1 MSSET
6 IPSAAARD
14 RAEAGKAVREH
25 LPRTSHAFWLATPTR
40 PDPVAVLNA
49 SNERRLENLIPIRH
63 ARMAESAL
71 AYYRGSAAMMA
82 HDLATTPVTGLT
94 VQACGDAHL
103 LNFGGFATPERNH
116 IFDVTDFDETL
127 PGPWEWDVKRLA
139 ASIVLA
145 ARHNGFAREDADG
158 AALAA
163 ANAYRERM
171 HELAAAGPLEV
182 WYARLEAVDILAE
195 ARGIDDTQRLRAVE
209 KLTEQSGDAL
219 RLREDPPLLYHA
231 AARDGLD
238 VERIVADYA
247 RALAPDVRVLF
258 ARYRLLDAAVK
269 VVGVGSVGTRC
280 ALALLAGD
288 NDTLLLQVKEATRS
302 VLSPYVPKSAYRGE
316 GERVVRGQR
325 LMQAASDVFLG
336 WASSGGRDF
345 YVRQFKDKKATAD
358 LQAMDAERLRAYG
371 TACARAL
378 AGAHARSGDAAAI
391 AGYLGKSDV
400 FDRALLT
407 FAQSYADQTERD
419 FAVFRAAIEC
429 GAIRAA

>member
-1 MSSET
+1 MRSET
-6 IPSAAARD
+6 IPSAARE

-25 LPRTSHAFWLATPTR
+25 LPRTAHAFWLATPAR
-40 PDPVAVLNA
+40 PDPLAVLSA
-49 SNERRLENLIPIRH
+49 SNERRLAHLIPIRH
-63 ARMAESAL
+63 ARMAESPL

-116 IFDVTDFDETL
+116 IFDLTDFDETL

-139 ASIVLA
+139 TSIVLA
-145 ARHNGFAREDADG
+145 ARHNGFAEAESAE

-163 ANAYRERM
+163 AHAYRERM
-171 HELAAAGPLEV
+171 HELAAAGPLAV
-182 WYARLEAVDILAE
+182 WYARLEALDILEE
-195 ARGIDDTQRLRAVE
+195 ARGVDDSQRLRAVE
-209 KLTEQSGDAL
+209 KLTADDGSGAL

-238 VERIVADYA
+238 VERIVAGYA
-247 RALAPDVRVLF
+247 RELAPDVRVLF

-280 ALALLAGD
+280 ALALFAADG
-288 NDTLLLQVKEATRS
+288 DTLLLQIKEAARS
-302 VLSPYVPKSAYRGE
+302 VLAAHLPASAYRGE

-358 LQAMDAERLRAYG
+358 LRAMDAGRLRAYG
-371 TACARAL
+371 AACARAL
-378 AGAHARSGDAAAI
+378 AGGHARSGDPAAI

-419 FAVFRAAIEC
+419 FDAFTAAIAR

>member
-6 IPSAAARD
+6 ISNTARD

-49 SNERRLENLIPIRH
+49 SNERRLEHLIPIRH

-139 ASIVLA
+139 ASMVLA
-145 ARHNGFAREDADG
+145 ARHNGFSRADADG

-195 ARGIDDTQRLRAVE
+195 ARGVDDTQRLRAVE
-209 KLTEQSGDAL
+209 KLTEPIDGAL

-247 RALAPDVRVLF
+247 QALAPDVRVLL

-280 ALALLAGD
+280 ALALFEGD
-288 NDTLLLQVKEATRS
+288 GDTLLLQIKEATRS
-302 VLSPYVPKSAYRGE
+302 VLSPYVPESAYRGE

-371 TACARAL
+371 AACARAL
-378 AGAHARSGDAAAI
+378 AGAHARSGDAAPI

-419 FAVFRAAIEC
+419 FAVFRAAIER
-429 GAIRAA
+429 GAIRVA

>member
-1 MSSET
+1 MSTET
-6 IPSAAARD
+6 NAETRERAAA
-14 RAEAGKAVREH
+14 GKELRRE
-25 LPRTSHAFWLATPTR
+25 LPRTAHGFWVETPAR

-49 SNERRLENLIPIRH
+49 SNARRLPHLIPVRH
-63 ARMAESAL
+63 RRMAESPL
-71 AYYRGSAAMMA
+71 AFYRGSAVVMA
-82 HDLATTPVTGLT
+82 QDLATTPVTGLT
-94 VQACGDAHL
+94 VQAGGDAHL

-116 IFDVTDFDETL
+116 IFDLTDFDETL

-139 ASIVLA
+139 TSVVLA
-145 ARHNGFAREDADG
+145 GRLDG
-158 AALAA
+158 VGEHDSGAAALAA
-163 ANAYRERM
+163 ANAYRLRM
-171 HELAAAGPLEV
+171 HELAAASALDV

-195 ARGIDDTQRLRAVE
+195 ARAVDDSQRVRAVE
-209 KLTEQSGDAL
+209 KFSEVADGER

-231 AARDGLD
+231 AASDGLD
-238 VERIVADYA
+238 VKRILAGYA
-247 RALAPDVRVLF
+247 YNLAPDVRVLF

-280 ALALLAGD
+280 ALALMCGGD
-288 NDTLLLQVKEATRS
+288 DLLLLQIKEALPS
-302 VLSPYVPKSAYRGE
+302 VLAAHLPKSAYRNQ

-336 WASSGGRDF
+336 WASAGGRDF

-358 LQAMDAERLRAYG
+358 LTAMNGARLAEYAA
-371 TACARAL
+371 ACAQAL
-378 AGAHARSGDAAAI
+378 AGAHARSGDPAAI

-419 FAVFRAAIEC
+419 YAAFVAAIEH
-429 GAIRAA
+429 GTIQAA

>member
-1 MSSET
+1 MRSET
-6 IPSAAARD
+6 IPSAARG
-14 RAEAGKAVREH
+14 RADAGKAVREH
-25 LPRTSHAFWLATPTR
+25 LPRTSHAFWLATPAR
-40 PDPVAVLNA
+40 PDPLAVLEATNA
-49 SNERRLENLIPIRH
+49 RRLPQLIPIRH
-63 ARMAESAL
+63 GRMAESPL

-82 HDLATTPVTGLT
+82 SDLATTPVTGMT

-139 ASIVLA
+139 TSIVLA
-145 ARHNGFAREDADG
+145 ARQNGHVEADG
-158 AALAA
+158 ADAALGA

-171 HELAAAGPLEV
+171 HELAAASPLEV

-195 ARGIDDTQRLRAVE
+195 ARGVDDTQRLRAVE
-209 KLTEQSGDAL
+209 KLTERVGDGL

-238 VERIVADYA
+238 VERIVDDYA
-247 RALAPDVRVLF
+247 RGLAPDVHVLF

-280 ALALLAGD
+280 ALALFAGD
-288 NDTLLLQVKEATRS
+288 DDTLLLQIKEATRS
-302 VLSPYVPKSAYRGE
+302 VLAEHLPKSAYRAE

-358 LQAMDAERLRAYG
+358 LQAMDATRLGAYG
-371 TACARAL
+371 AACARAL
-378 AGAHARSGDAAAI
+378 AGAHARSGDAPAI

-419 FAVFRAAIEC
+419 FTLFQAAIER
-429 GAIRAA
+429 GAIQAA